1 MRFLRQSLT
10 GLVLVSLTLGLLA
23 LAGQVI
29 WTAVDERLSREPRA
43 ESRRERVFAVNAIRA
58 EAGVETPVL
67 TAFGEVRSRRTLE
80 IRARTAGTIIELAQS
95 FVEGG
100 EVRAG
105 QLLARIDPADAQSA
119 LDRAESDLADAEAET
134 RDAERRLALARDEL
148 AASQDQA
155 ALRER
160 ALARQR
166 DLAERGVG
174 TAAAVETAELAASQA
189 QGAVLAARQAVAAAE
204 ARVDQTSNALTRAG
218 IARDETA
225 RRLTETRITADF
237 AGRLSGVDVV
247 EGGLVSVN
255 ERLADLVDADS
266 LEVAFRVS
274 TPQYARLLNDAGTLI
289 SAPVRVTLD
298 TFGANITTS
307 GTLTRASAAVGEGQ
321 TGRLLFARLEDGR
334 GLKPGDFVTVRVE
347 EPQLGDVI
355 RLPATSLGSDG
366 TVLVLGEDDRLEA
379 IAVTLVRRQGD
390 DVLLRAPALEG
401 RRVVAERS
409 PLLGSGIKVRPL
421 DPAGQ
426 TGAEAS
432 AVILT
437 DARRARLIAYVRE
450 SRDLPQTEKERLLRQ
465 LDGREVPARVVE
477 RLESRIGG

>member
-80 IRARTAGTIIELAQS
+80 IRARTAGTIVQLAQS

-119 LDRAESDLADAEAET
+119 LDRAESDLADAEADT

-148 AASQDQA
+148 AASEDQA

-189 QGAVLAARQAVAAAE
+189 GGAVLAARQAVAAAE
-204 ARVDQTSNALTRAG
+204 ARVEQNTSAL
-218 IARDETA
+218 
-225 RRLTETRITADF
+225 
-237 AGRLSGVDVV
+237 
-247 EGGLVSVN
+247 
-255 ERLADLVDADS
+255 
-266 LEVAFRVS
+266 
-274 TPQYARLLNDAGTLI
+274 
-289 SAPVRVTLD
+289 SA
-298 TFGANITTS
+298 S
-307 GTLTRASAAVGEGQ
+307 W
-321 TGRLLFARLEDGR
+321 
-334 GLKPGDFVTVRVE
+334 
-347 EPQLGDVI
+347 
-355 RLPATSLGSDG
+355 
-366 TVLVLGEDDRLEA
+366 
-379 IAVTLVRRQGD
+379 
-390 DVLLRAPALEG
+390 
-401 RRVVAERS
+401 
-409 PLLGSGIKVRPL
+409 
-421 DPAGQ
+421 
-426 TGAEAS
+426 
-432 AVILT
+432 
-437 DARRARLIAYVRE
+437 
-450 SRDLPQTEKERLLRQ
+450 
-465 LDGREVPARVVE
+465 
-477 RLESRIGG
+477 